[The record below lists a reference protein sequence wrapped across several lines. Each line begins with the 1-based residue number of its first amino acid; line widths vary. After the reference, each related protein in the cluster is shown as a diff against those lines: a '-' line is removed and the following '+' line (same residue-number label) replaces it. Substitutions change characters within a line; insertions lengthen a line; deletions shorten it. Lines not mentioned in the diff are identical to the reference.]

1 MTLAYIPS
9 PSISQFT
16 VGPVTIHFYA
26 LCILAGIITG
36 GDFERVKNVFYAV
49 NDVENRLNVFRTL
62 FTYGQ

>member
-1 MTLAYIPS
+1 MTKAGKIL
-9 PSISQFT
+9 FT
-16 VGPVTIHFYA
+16 VAVTALILGA

-62 FTYGQ
+62 FTCGQ